1 VPLTKTEFMGLTF
14 DCGSQKQWL
23 DEVVSASGE
32 EPFSFLVTP
41 NADHM
46 VRYLEGGITANVYE
60 EARFHVCDSRIL
72 NLLARR
78 VNKDLQPV
86 PGSDLV
92 RTLLE
97 ARKAQEL
104 SIAIVGPSEEDFDA
118 LRARYPDLR
127 LDLIPSASRMEVGD
141 PAWRACHEALMSTEF
156 DLLLICLGFP
166 KQEYMAHGL
175 MQDGKTRGLGLCV
188 GASIDFLTGK
198 QKRAPVWMQRMHL
211 EWLHRLG
218 SQPRRLG
225 RRYLVDGP
233 RIFRHFRSLERQGP
247 Q

>member
-1 VPLTKTEFMGLTF
+1 MSVKTIEFMGLTF
-14 DCGSQKQWL
+14 DCGSPERWL
-23 DEVVSASGE
+23 DEVLFAARDG
-32 EPFSFLVTP
+32 PFRYVVTP

-46 VRYLEGGITANVYE
+46 VRYLEGGIEKHVYE
-60 EARFHVCDSRIL
+60 AAQYHVCDSRIL
-72 NLLARR
+72 NLLAKR
-78 VNKDLQPV
+78 VGKDLQPF

-92 RTLLE
+92 RTVLE
-97 ARKAQEL
+97 AQEARSL
-104 SIAIVGPSEEDFDA
+104 RIAIVGPGEADIAA
-118 LRARYPDLR
+118 LRARFPELA
-127 LDLIPSASRMEVGD
+127 LDHIPSAARMDPGD
-141 PAWRACHEALMSTEF
+141 PAWVSCHEALMVAEF

-175 MQDGKTRGLGLCV
+175 MQAGKAHGLGLCI

-198 QKRAPVWMQRMHL
+198 QKRAPVWMQGMHL

-233 RIFRHFRSLERQGP
+233 RIFRHFRRLEGQGRQ
-247 Q
+247 